1 MASVVR
7 GKAVLVTGASRGIG
21 EAVARALAWRGA
33 KVGLFAR
40 GREALEDLARE
51 LVYPESGGA
60 AIALPGDVTRPGDLV
75 AAVERLEAAFGPVWA
90 LVNSAGVGIFGPI
103 WELSEDD
110 WARVR
115 ATNLDGAF
123 YAMRAVLPTMLREQ
137 RGTIVHIG
145 SLAGRYAFA
154 GGAAYNASKFGLL
167 GLAEA
172 SLHDLR
178 PRGVR
183 VSTILPGS
191 VNTTFSSDRADA
203 DWKIQPTDVAE
214 TVLYVLESDTG
225 VIPSVIEL
233 RPRRSKPAD

>member
-1 MASVVR
+1 MASVLR

-33 KVGLFAR
+33 RVGLFAR
-40 GREALEDLARE
+40 SREALEALERE
-51 LVYPESGGA
+51 LDYPESGGR
-60 AIALPGDVTRPGDLV
+60 ALALAGDVTRPDDLA

-90 LVNSAGVGIFGPI
+90 LVNSAGVGLFAPV

-123 YAMRAVLPTMLREQ
+123 HAMRAVLPTMLREQ

-145 SLAGRYAFA
+145 SLASRYAFA

-191 VNTTFSSDRADA
+191 VNTTFSSERADA

-233 RPRRSKPAD
+233 RPRRSKPAQ

>member
-1 MASVVR
+1 VASVVR

-33 KVGLFAR
+33 RVGLFAR
-40 GREALEDLARE
+40 GRAALEDLARE
-51 LVYPESGGA
+51 LAYPESGGA
-60 AIALPGDVTRPGDLV
+60 ALALPGDITRPDDLA
-75 AAVERLEAAFGPVWA
+75 AAVERLEEAFGPVWA
-90 LVNSAGVGIFGPI
+90 LVNSAGVGVFGPI
-103 WELSEDD
+103 WELSDED
-110 WARVR
+110 WERVR
-115 ATNLDGAF
+115 AVNLDGAF
-123 YAMRAVLPTMLREQ
+123 HAMRAVLPTMLREE

-145 SLAGRYAFA
+145 SLASRYAFA

-191 VNTTFSSDRADA
+191 VNTTFSSERADA

>member
-1 MASVVR
+1 MLA
-7 GKAVLVTGASRGIG
+7 GKVVLVTGASRGIG

-33 KVGLFAR
+33 RVGLFAR
-40 GREALEDLARE
+40 SREALEALERE
-51 LVYPESGGA
+51 LDYPESGGRA
-60 AIALPGDVTRPGDLV
+60 LALPGDVTRPDDLR
-75 AAVERLEAAFGPVWA
+75 AAVERLEAAFGLVWA
-90 LVNSAGVGIFGPI
+90 LVNSAGVGLFAPV

-123 YAMRAVLPTMLREQ
+123 YAMRAVLPTMLREE

-145 SLAGRYAFA
+145 SLASRYAFA
-154 GGAAYNASKFGLL
+154 GGTAYNASKFGLL

-233 RPRRSKPAD
+233 RPRRSKPAR

>member
-1 MASVVR
+1 MLA
-7 GKAVLVTGASRGIG
+7 GKVVLVTGASRGIG

-33 KVGLFAR
+33 RVGLFAR
-40 GREALEDLARE
+40 SREALEALERE
-51 LVYPESGGA
+51 LDYPESGGRA
-60 AIALPGDVTRPGDLV
+60 LALPGDVTRPDDLR
-75 AAVERLEAAFGPVWA
+75 AAVERLEAAFGLVWA
-90 LVNSAGVGIFGPI
+90 LVNSAGVGLFAPV

-123 YAMRAVLPTMLREQ
+123 YAMRAVLPTMLREE

-145 SLAGRYAFA
+145 SLASRYAFA

-191 VNTTFSSDRADA
+191 VNTTFSSERADA

-233 RPRRSKPAD
+233 RPRRSKPAR

>member
-1 MASVVR
+1 MLA
-7 GKAVLVTGASRGIG
+7 GKVVLVTGASRGIG

-33 KVGLFAR
+33 RVGLFAR
-40 GREALEDLARE
+40 DRAALEALERE
-51 LVYPESGGA
+51 LVYPETGGQA
-60 AIALPGDVTRPGDLV
+60 LALPGDITRPDDLR
-75 AAVERLEAAFGPVWA
+75 AAVERLEAAFGPVEA
-90 LVNSAGVGIFGPI
+90 LVNSAGVGVFAPV
-103 WELSEDD
+103 WELGEDD

-123 YAMRAVLPTMLREQ
+123 YAMRAVLPTMLREG

-145 SLAGRYAFA
+145 SMAGRYAFA

-191 VNTTFSSDRADA
+191 VNTTFSSERADA
-203 DWKIQPTDVAE
+203 EWKIQPTDVAG

-225 VIPSVIEL
+225 VIPSLIEL
-233 RPRRSKPAD
+233 RPRRTRPRE

>member
-1 MASVVR
+1 MASAVR
-7 GKAVLVTGASRGIG
+7 GHTILVTGASRGIG
-21 EAVARALAWRGA
+21 EAVARALAGRGA
-33 KVGLFAR
+33 RVGLFAR
-40 GREALEDLARE
+40 SRGALEDLERE
-51 LVYPESGGA
+51 LNNPESAGRA
-60 AIALPGDVTRPGDLV
+60 LALPGDVTRPDDLRS
-75 AAVERLEAAFGPVWA
+75 AVERLEAAFGPVWA
-90 LVNSAGVGIFGPI
+90 LVNSAGVGVFAPV
-103 WELSEDD
+103 WELDEDD
-110 WARVR
+110 WVRVR

-123 YAMRAVLPTMLREQ
+123 YAMRAVLPSMLREE
-137 RGTIVHIG
+137 RGTIVQIG
-145 SLAGRYAFA
+145 SLASRYAFA

-191 VNTTFSSDRADA
+191 VNTTFSSNQAGA
-203 DWKIQPTDVAE
+203 DWKIQPADVAE

-233 RPRRSKPAD
+233 RPRRSKPSS

>member
-1 MASVVR
+1 MLA
-7 GKAVLVTGASRGIG
+7 GKVVLVTGASRGIG

-33 KVGLFAR
+33 RVGLFAR
-40 GREALEDLARE
+40 SREALEALERE
-51 LVYPESGGA
+51 LDYPESGGRA
-60 AIALPGDVTRPGDLV
+60 LALPGDVTRPDDLR
-75 AAVERLEAAFGPVWA
+75 AAVERLEAAFGLVWA
-90 LVNSAGVGIFGPI
+90 LVNSAGVGLFAPV

-123 YAMRAVLPTMLREQ
+123 YAMRAVLPTMLREE

-145 SLAGRYAFA
+145 SLASRYAFA
-154 GGAAYNASKFGLL
+154 GGTAYNASKFGLL

-191 VNTTFSSDRADA
+191 VNTTFSSERADA

-233 RPRRSKPAD
+233 RPRRSKPAR

>member
-1 MASVVR
+1 VASVLR

-33 KVGLFAR
+33 QVGLFAR
-40 GREALEDLARE
+40 DRTALESLERE
-51 LVYPESGGA
+51 LDYPESGGRA
-60 AIALPGDVTRPGDLV
+60 LALPGDVTRPDDLA

-90 LVNSAGVGIFGPI
+90 LVNSAGVGLFAPV

-123 YAMRAVLPTMLREQ
+123 YAMRAVLPTMLREE
-137 RGTIVHIG
+137 RGTIVQIG
-145 SLAGRYAFA
+145 SLASRYAFA

-233 RPRRSKPAD
+233 RPRRSKPPS

>member
-1 MASVVR
+1 MLA
-7 GKAVLVTGASRGIG
+7 GKVVLVTGASRGIG

-33 KVGLFAR
+33 RVGLFAR
-40 GREALEDLARE
+40 GREALEALERE
-51 LVYPESGGA
+51 LVYPESGGRA
-60 AIALPGDVTRPGDLV
+60 LALPGDVTRPDDLR

-90 LVNSAGVGIFGPI
+90 LVNSAGVGIFGPV

-123 YAMRAVLPTMLREQ
+123 HAMRAVLPTMLREG

-145 SLAGRYAFA
+145 SLASRYAFA

-191 VNTTFSSDRADA
+191 VNTTFSSTRADA

-233 RPRRSKPAD
+233 RPRRSKPAQ